1 LTRSI
6 DEHVHILETKGM
18 SEALVTQWT
27 ALGDKLVDLA
37 EAFPGGHY
45 DGRPTAS
52 VRSVAEQL
60 RHVAFWNEFALQSLR
75 GEPADG
81 AANELPAAEFGTKA
95 AIVRALRESFDAVT
109 RELTGTA
116 RPLAEAGADTVTTF
130 IQHGA
135 EHYGQLVVYARLR
148 GIVPPTS
155 RDP

>member
-1 LTRSI
+1 
-6 DEHVHILETKGM
+6 M

-109 RELTGTA
+109 AELSRTG
-116 RPLAEAGADTVTTF
+116 RPLADDADTATAYV
-130 IQHGA
+130 QHGA

-148 GIVPPTS
+148 EIVPPAS